1 MEKEAKRD
9 DIGDV
14 AGVKA
19 AAVETFAAAAIYDV

>member
-1 MEKEAKRD
+1 LEKEAKRD

-19 AAVETFAAAAIYDV
+19 AAVETFAAAIYCDV